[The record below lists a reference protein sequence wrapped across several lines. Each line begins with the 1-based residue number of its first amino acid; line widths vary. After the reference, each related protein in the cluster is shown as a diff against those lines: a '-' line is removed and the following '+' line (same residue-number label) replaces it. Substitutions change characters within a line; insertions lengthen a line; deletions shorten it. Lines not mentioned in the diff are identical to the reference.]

1 MSRIRTTCLLALA
14 VAALLVPAVAESS
27 PRRCLARAEGCT
39 PSVVVSRVP
48 LRCADDAFS
57 ARVRVHSK
65 VARRVT
71 VSVDDR
77 VVSVR
82 RDRHADVRVRCGYL
96 SEGSHYIDV
105 VVRDRLGR
113 SDRWIASFEVAR

>member
-1 MSRIRTTCLLALA
+1 MPRIRTTCLLALA
-14 VAALLVPAVAESS
+14 CSMLLAPAAAESS
-27 PRRCLARAEGCT
+27 PRRCLARSEGCT

-48 LRCADDAFS
+48 VRCADDFS
-57 ARVRVHSK
+57 ARVRVYSK

-82 RDRHADVRVRCGYL
+82 RDRHADIRVRCGDL
-96 SEGSHYIDV
+96 PEGSHYIDV
-105 VVRDRLGR
+105 FVRDRLGR
-113 SDRWIASFEVAR
+113 SDRWITSFDVER